1 MEGGPQVPVS
11 ELHVCAL
18 INEEAHDL
26 RVAVLHSHH
35 QRRTSEAVNAVDV
48 ATAQV
53 AQHGLDAL
61 QVAVGSWEW
70 GRKACVRTAFLDFNA
85 TVTTVALCE
94 FY

>member
-1 MEGGPQVPVS
+1 MEGGPQMPVS
-11 ELHVCAL
+11 KLHVCAL

-35 QRRTSEAVNAVDV
+35 QRRTSEAVNAVNV
-48 ATAQV
+48 AAAQV

-70 GRKACVRTAFLDFNA
+70 GRKVCGRTVIFNFYA
-85 TVTTVALCE
+85 TYCHYRAIV
-94 FY
+94 